1 MLRRH
6 PSLEQNRRCYQ
17 CLLWSISLRKH
28 NSRADP
34 PPAFNS
40 ARYRSL
46 SPRCCA
52 APVSRSYGREIRQK
66 RPMAWGSDY
75 SEAEDVRANNP
86 SDAPTQ
92 VARST
97 LDDLF
102 VGERQ
107 GNHING
113 VRPMAAY
120 VHRVRLAQLQI
131 AGQATQKVILRQ
143 VVHPRVE
150 ALRIQTA
157 SVGRRRLPIH
167 GSEPHLRQVERD
179 PQWGKLLPQVSRVV
193 SQIGIGGFDQGGK

>member
-1 MLRRH
+1 
-6 PSLEQNRRCYQ
+6 
-17 CLLWSISLRKH
+17 
-28 NSRADP
+28 
-34 PPAFNS
+34 
-40 ARYRSL
+40 
-46 SPRCCA
+46 
-52 APVSRSYGREIRQK
+52 
-66 RPMAWGSDY
+66 MAWGSDY

-131 AGQATQKVILRQ
+131 AGQATQKSSFGT
-143 VVHPRVE
+143 
-150 ALRIQTA
+150 LRIHAWRHFAYKQ
-157 SVGRRRLPIH
+157 
-167 GSEPHLRQVERD
+167 
-179 PQWGKLLPQVSRVV
+179 RV
-193 SQIGIGGFDQGGK
+193 